1 MGYKLKSKSS
11 AKKRFKVTATGL
23 VIRYGAKRRHNQG
36 SRTRKLLRASKGP
49 IVCKPAV
56 AKIIKKY
63 LLI

>member
-23 VIRYGAKRRHNQG
+23 VIRYSAKRRHNQG
-36 SRTRKLLRASKGP
+36 NRTKKLLRGSKGP
-49 IVCKPAV
+49 IVCKPEV